1 MIIDLKYH
9 IASIVAVFL
18 ALGIGILVGT
28 ALIGN
33 NVNDVIVD
41 QQNRMFEQLKADL
54 YKMRYDNRTAKEEI
68 AYYKSSLELDRE
80 FNSAVMPLLTTGK
93 LKGKKIAIIETN
105 YSSLHDDWIE
115 TLRNAGATIT
125 SITSIVD
132 GFSLQDETKRKQIST
147 KLMIDNSSPG
157 NVAREISNEIAAGIK
172 CGQNMEN
179 LYYFENQ
186 GIINISGTYGVPV
199 DSVIIAGGSNNKQ
212 HQQCENIDI
221 QIINYFLKNNVTVL
235 GVENSNDKYSYMK
248 FYQKQRI
255 TTVDNVDMAS
265 GQFSLIMAAAGK
277 EGNYGIKGTAQR
289 LIPILP

>member
-41 QQNRMFEQLKADL
+41 EQNKMFEQLKADL

-68 AYYKSSLELDRE
+68 AYYKSSLETDRE
-80 FNSAVMPLLTTGK
+80 FNRAILPLLTADK

-105 YSSLHDDWIE
+105 NSNLHNDWIE
-115 TLRNAGATIT
+115 TLRNAGANII
-125 SITSIVD
+125 SITSIAE
-132 GFSLQDETKRKQIST
+132 GFALQDHIKRKEIST
-147 KLMIDNSSPG
+147 KLMIDNASVSILE
-157 NVAREISNEIAAGIK
+157 REIATELAVGIH

-179 LYYFENQ
+179 LNYFEHQ
-186 GIINISGTYGVPV
+186 GIINLSGTYGVPV

-212 HQQCENIDI
+212 RETCENIDT
-221 QIINYFLKNNVTVL
+221 QIINYFLKTGIPVL
-235 GVENSNDKYSYMK
+235 GVENSDDKYSYMK
-248 FYQKQRI
+248 QYQKQKI
-255 TTVDNVDMAS
+255 TTIDNVDMPS
-265 GQFSLIMAAAGK
+265 GQFSLVMAISGID
-277 EGNYGIKGTAQR
+277 GNYGIKNTAQR
-289 LIPILP
+289 LIPALP